1 MKILRI
7 EDYNYSIVYIEKE
20 NESYVYKRLFDGNWM
35 CLNGNSW
42 SNVKNV
48 NELEKLF
55 KKKKDE

>member
-35 CLNGNSW
+35 SLNGNRW
-42 SNVKNV
+42 SNVKNA